1 VQKPI
6 FLLTKILKYNILT
19 ISSHFFQTLNFTV
32 MAEKKSEKN
41 REEKNESVK
50 TKKVQESSQKTE
62 EKPKNKNWKKD
73 FSVKVGW

>member
-1 VQKPI
+1 
-6 FLLTKILKYNILT
+6 
-19 ISSHFFQTLNFTV
+19 

-50 TKKVQESSQKTE
+50 TKKVQENGQKTE
-62 EKPKNKNWKKD
+62 DKPKNKNWKKD